1 MTPESLIINDE
12 FTTTMN
18 NHLILIS
25 RERIIGTEINETS
38 NLIYTEIKIRTKKCD
53 GEYIKNEDY
62 PHLVEKELTLA
73 EIDNF
78 KANKHLYTKVESNE
92 NGTIY
97 QYGDDFKKIYW
108 ERFPKEPVKEKIKKE
123 RTHKVCS
130 KCKKKLPVT
139 DFYMSSKTTLCSACK
154 KCRLNMYKIKNK
166 ELSLQKSI

>member
-1 MTPESLIINDE
+1 
-12 FTTTMN
+12 MN
-18 NHLILIS
+18 NHIILIS

-38 NLIYTEIKIRTKKCD
+38 NLIYTEIKIREKKCD

-92 NGTIY
+92 NGVIY
-97 QYGDDFKKIYW
+97 QYGCDFKEKYW
-108 ERFPKEPVKEKIKKE
+108 SLFPKKVKVKEIKEKKE

-130 KCKKKLPVT
+130 LCKKKLPVK
-139 DFYMSSKTTLCSACK
+139 DFYVRQNKQLFSRCK
-154 KCRLNMYKIKNK
+154 KCVLISSKLK
-166 ELSLQKSI
+166 

>member
-1 MTPESLIINDE
+1 MND
-12 FTTTMN
+12 
-18 NHLILIS
+18 HLILIN
-25 RERIIGTEINETS
+25 RERIIGTEIAETS
-38 NLIYTEIKIRTKKCD
+38 NLIYTEVKIRTKKSD
-53 GEYIKNEDY
+53 GNYKKCEVNRYK
-62 PHLVEKELTLA
+62 HLVERELTST
-73 EIDNF
+73 EIADF
-78 KANKHLYTKVESNE
+78 KENIHIYAKIQSDE

-97 QYGDDFKKIYW
+97 QYGKDFKKMYW
-108 ERFPKEPVKEKIKKE
+108 DRFPKEPVREKIKKV